1 MEDPLVLFT
10 TMPNSPN
17 HQIQLKSIEL
27 RENNLSASIRRR
39 DLILESR
46 IDCCATPTLKREV

>member
-1 MEDPLVLFT
+1 
-10 TMPNSPN
+10 
-17 HQIQLKSIEL
+17 L

-46 IDCCATPTLKREV
+46 IDCCATSTLKREA